1 MLKRT
6 LTVVAVLLFVSV
18 IVVPAMAWD
27 QRGAP
32 TVQHRGD
39 AVPSDLAVFTLRAP
53 AYVLPGQEFEV
64 QAFVKN
70 VKDVRGFNI
79 TLATGGTV
87 IALDKGSGD
96 ENHLFAGIPS
106 HQVANLAKARLIGAT
121 KDGSTVQVEA
131 LDREHPLGAFLGS
144 FTVKAGA
151 QLGELAIAFNLDKT
165 FLRDSNKDAIAYKV
179 VKSQTRVVEQLPS
192 DPSSVRTSP

>member
-1 MLKRT
+1 MFKRT
-6 LTVVAVLLFVSV
+6 LATVAVLSFVSV

-32 TVQHRGD
+32 TIQHRGD
-39 AVPSDLAVFTLRAP
+39 AVQPDVAVFTLRAP

-64 QAFVKN
+64 QAFIKN

-87 IALDKGSGD
+87 TALDGGSED

-106 HQVANLAKARLIGAT
+106 HQVANLTKARLIGAT

-131 LDREHPLGAFLGS
+131 VDSEHPLGAFLGS
-144 FTVKAGA
+144 FTVKAGT

-179 VKSQTRVVEQLPS
+179 AKSHTRVVEQLPS
-192 DPSSVRTSP
+192 DPPSGRPSS